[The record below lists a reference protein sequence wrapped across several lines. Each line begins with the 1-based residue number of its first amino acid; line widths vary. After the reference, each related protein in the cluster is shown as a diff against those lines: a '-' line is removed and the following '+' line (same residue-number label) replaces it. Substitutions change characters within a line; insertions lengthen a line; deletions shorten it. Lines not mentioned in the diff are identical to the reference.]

1 MSESYNDTDIKDIVK
16 LLQQTNDELKA
27 MKSEIA
33 NLRKLVKASET
44 STDNTADEEEPEDHD
59 FAFSVAKESDTFY
72 SVWITDDKESYKNP
86 FIVCD
91 DTIDSSY
98 MSNADIYDITHNISV
113 FTSHLD
119 AIRYANHLNID
130 LTVYRLKSYYN
141 SVIAP
146 KDSQKTED
154 EKENIYLSYKYENNK
169 ACIHCI
175 PDDFNISVMRDKTP
189 LSTKVSLSMLKW
201 MIPILG
207 KYFGYTVVY

>member
-33 NLRKLVKASET
+33 NLRKLVKTSET

-146 KDSQKTED
+146 KNSQKTED
-154 EKENIYLSYKYENNK
+154 ENIIISYKYVNNK
-169 ACIHCI
+169 VCIHCTH
-175 PDDFNISVMRDKTP
+175 DDHCLSVMRGRTM
-189 LSTKVSLSMLKW
+189 LSSKVSFSMLKW
-201 MIPILG
+201 MIPILE